1 MLASSM
7 YLLLVVF
14 FVLANGFFV
23 AAEFSLVSVRRTR
36 IATLADQGSVQAKL
50 LLRLI
55 DHLNA
60 YISATQLGITLSSL
74 ALGWIG
80 EPAIAHLL
88 EFVFLDH
95 LPPAILHT
103 LSLAI
108 AFSVITFLHIV
119 LGELAPKTIALEQAE
134 KTALAVAL
142 PLEIFYR
149 IFYWPIRLLD
159 WAGTRTARMLGFSA
173 CVAHG
178 SVYTEDE
185 LRMLIDASHGSG
197 QIGEDKRG
205 LLSRAFDFNAT
216 EAHEAMIPRSAM
228 MAIALDAS
236 LETVLHTFRIQGY
249 SRLPV
254 YGDDLDD
261 IRGVLLRQDME
272 PYLGC
277 DAPAFDIHTL
287 LHAPSFVPAGK
298 RLGSLLKQMQTTG
311 THLVFVMDEYGGL
324 EGMITLEDVLEE
336 IVGEINDEYDD
347 EVRAQIIR
355 DGESYILDGM
365 LAVRDANRKLALKLP
380 EDEAYTTMAGFLLAQ
395 TGRVLEVG
403 EVVELDFGSF
413 IVEKVERRRIQRI
426 RFRPAPSAAT
436 Q

>member
-173 CVAHG
+173 CVTHG

-277 DAPAFDIHTL
+277 DAPVFDIHTL

>member
-426 RFRPAPSAAT
+426 RFRPASSAAT

>member
-173 CVAHG
+173 CVTHG